1 MPFTLSHVAANLPF
15 LHRSTAVGWAPAL
28 VFGSVIPDLL
38 FPIPYFG
45 ARSHTH
51 TVLGLIAL
59 DIPFAMLL
67 AVFWV
72 FMAAKRASRLPGL
85 STLGRANPADF
96 SFPMTFLG
104 AFIGCGIHLIW
115 DLFTHQ
121 GSPLLR
127 HAFLTQPIFEGNR
140 GQLTWITAIWYTNS
154 LLGVGVL
161 AWWARR
167 RLHARGDGL
176 RRVFLAGPWLRIYAA
191 FLLPYLFVLAMVL
204 RTRPDSIG
212 QVMIDLT
219 YLLHVVRGAM
229 IVSVL
234 SVLAVAWWETRS
246 PRDAQAAPA

>member
-1 MPFTLSHVAANLPF
+1 MPFTISHVAANLPF

-59 DIPFAMLL
+59 DIPFATLL
-67 AVFWV
+67 SVFWV
-72 FMAAKRASRLPGL
+72 FMVAKRASRLPGL
-85 STLGRANPADF
+85 STLERANPADF
-96 SFPMTFLG
+96 SFPMTLLG
-104 AFIGCGIHLIW
+104 AFIGCGVHLIW

-121 GSPLLR
+121 GSPLLL
-127 HAFLTQPIFEGNR
+127 HSFLSRPIFQGDR
-140 GQLTWITAIWYTNS
+140 GQVTWISALWYGNS
-154 LLGVGVL
+154 LLGMAVL

-176 RRVFLAGPWLRIYAA
+176 RSVFLAGPWLRIYGA
-191 FLLPYLFVLAMVL
+191 FLLPYVFVMAMAL
-204 RTRPDSIG
+204 RTMPDSLG
-212 QVMIDLT
+212 QVMINLT
-219 YLLHVVRGAM
+219 YLIHVVRGAM

-234 SVLAVAWWETRS
+234 SALAVAWWETRTARRVE
-246 PRDAQAAPA
+246 PAPV